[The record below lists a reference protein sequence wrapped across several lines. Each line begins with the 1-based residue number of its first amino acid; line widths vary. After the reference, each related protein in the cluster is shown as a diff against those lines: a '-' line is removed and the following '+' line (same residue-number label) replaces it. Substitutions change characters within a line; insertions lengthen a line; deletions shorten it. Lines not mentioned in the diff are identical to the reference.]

1 MSGERRYPLSEWG
14 AQRLRRR
21 GITPSVAAWR
31 SVAWSTALLLC
42 LYGFSTALAAFAETF
57 VDRAGGDVLEVG
69 WNNTA
74 TFTDSGSRG
83 LVRPVTEPL
92 LAGFR
97 LICGVAVGI
106 VALALLL
113 RVSGLRPHSQSSP
126 GWREASFAGLIV
138 TAAGAAIFAIGV
150 WLAPEAISRATLAN
164 DALSGTPVEQ
174 VSDWWPTL
182 VVATTLLGCVVAAI
196 HQWAA
201 RLDFQDRWRMTE
213 RERRDELR
221 DTQMSPDVRRAISRQ
236 SNQL

>member
-74 TFTDSGSRG
+74 TFTDCGSRG
-83 LVRPVTEPL
+83 LARPVTEPL

-221 DTQMSPDVRRAISRQ
+221 DTQMNPDVRRAISRQ